1 LSVTWKNRAVTA
13 RKRRIVRSWNRAL
26 PDTGMDT
33 LKIIPLGGL
42 GEFGLNMMLV
52 EYGDAAIAIDCG
64 LMFPS
69 ADLLGIDL
77 VIPDVS
83 YLIERRDKLKAIVLT
98 HAHEDHV
105 GALPFI
111 LEHFNVPI
119 FGTRLT
125 LGLLANKLREH
136 DLEDTVDVRQITAG
150 APWEV
155 APFRIEGIRVTHSLM
170 DCLALAVETPI
181 GTVIHTGDFKID
193 NTPMEGEMF
202 DFQRFAAYGEKGV
215 LLLMSD
221 STNVERSGHTPSERE
236 VGSNLEQ
243 IIQSST
249 GKVLVST
256 FSSSIPRIQQVV
268 EISERSD
275 RRVVLS
281 GRSMIRNSQVAAELG
296 YLHLPRSAMTESDR
310 WQDLP
315 ESRLTFLT
323 TGSQGE
329 PLSALHR
336 IALNDHKNI
345 KITPGDTIILSSK
358 FIPGNEKTIS
368 NLIDHLY
375 RRGAEVHY
383 EKVSEIHVSG
393 HASQEELKIMLQLTR
408 PRYFVPIHGEYRHL
422 VRHRRLAQEVG
433 IPAENCFILEDGDVL
448 ELSAHSAQK
457 TTPVQVGKVFVDG
470 KGVGDVGDI
479 VIRDRR
485 HLSED
490 GMVLAVMAI
499 HQQSGELVAGP
510 DMISRGF
517 MSAEES
523 EEVLEHAKKV
533 VLETLG
539 GMNRETR
546 TDPAELKEEVRRA
559 LRRFFRKKLERH
571 PVVLPYIIET

>member
-1 LSVTWKNRAVTA
+1 
-13 RKRRIVRSWNRAL
+13 
-26 PDTGMDT
+26 MDT

-52 EYGDAAIAIDCG
+52 EYGDSAIAIDCG
-64 LMFPS
+64 LMFPG

-105 GALPFI
+105 GALPYI
-111 LEHFNVPI
+111 LEHFSVPI

-150 APWEV
+150 APWDV

-170 DCLALAVETPI
+170 DCLALAVETPV

-215 LLLMSD
+215 LLLLSD
-221 STNVERSGHTPSERE
+221 STNVERAGHTPSERE
-236 VGSNLEQ
+236 VGTNLEQ
-243 IIQSST
+243 IIQSSV

-268 EISERSD
+268 DISARCD

-296 YLHLPRSAMTESDR
+296 YLDLPRSAMTENDG

-336 IALNDHKNI
+336 VALNDHKSI
-345 KITPGDTIILSSK
+345 KITPGDTVILSSK
-358 FIPGNEKTIS
+358 FIPGNEKTIA

-375 RRGAEVHY
+375 RRGADVHY

-448 ELSAHSAQK
+448 ELTAQGAQK

-499 HQQSGELVAGP
+499 HQQSGDLVAGP

-517 MSAEES
+517 MRAEES
-523 EEVLEHAKKV
+523 EEVLERAKKV
-533 VLETLG
+533 VLETLN

>member
-1 LSVTWKNRAVTA
+1 ME
-13 RKRRIVRSWNRAL
+13 
-26 PDTGMDT
+26 P

-42 GEFGLNMMLV
+42 GEFGLNMMLI
-52 EYGDAAIAIDCG
+52 EYGGSAIAIDCG
-64 LMFPS
+64 LMFPG

-77 VIPDVS
+77 VIPDLS
-83 YLIERRDKLKAIVLT
+83 YLLENRDKLKAIVLT
-98 HAHEDHV
+98 HGHEDHV
-105 GALPFI
+105 GALPYV
-111 LEHFNVPI
+111 LKQLDVPI

-125 LGLLANKLREH
+125 LGLLANKLQEH
-136 DLEDTVDVRQITAG
+136 DLEDSADIREITAG
-150 APWEV
+150 KPWDI
-155 APFRIEGIRVTHSLM
+155 APFKLEGIRVTHSLM

-215 LLLMSD
+215 LLLLSD
-221 STNVERSGHTPSERE
+221 STNVERSGYTPSERE
-236 VGSNLEQ
+236 VGRNLEQ
-243 IIQSST
+243 IFQQSA

-256 FSSSIPRIQQVV
+256 FSSSIPRIQQVAD
-268 EISERSD
+268 ISERCG

-281 GRSMIRNSQVAAELG
+281 GRSMIRNSQVASELG
-296 YLHLPRSAMTESDR
+296 YLRLPRNFMTESER
-310 WQDLP
+310 WHELP
-315 ESRLTFLT
+315 SDRLTFLT

-336 IALNDHKNI
+336 IALDDHKTI
-345 KITPGDTIILSSK
+345 KIESGDTVILSSK

-368 NLIDHLY
+368 NLINHLY

-393 HASQEELKIMLQLTR
+393 HASQEELKTMLQLTR

-433 IPAENCFILEDGDVL
+433 VPEENCFILEDGDVL
-448 ELSAHSAQK
+448 ELTAHRAQK
-457 TTPVQVGKVFVDG
+457 IEPVQVGRVFVDG
-470 KGVGDVGDI
+470 KGVGDVGDV

-499 HQQSGELVAGP
+499 HQQTGDLVAGP
-510 DMISRGF
+510 DLISRGF
-517 MSAEES
+517 MRDEEG
-523 EEVLEHAKKV
+523 EEILEEARKV
-533 VLETLG
+533 VLETLN

-546 TDPAELKEEVRRA
+546 TDPAELQEEVRKS
-559 LRRFFRKKLERH
+559 LRRYFRKRLERR

>member
-1 LSVTWKNRAVTA
+1 
-13 RKRRIVRSWNRAL
+13 
-26 PDTGMDT
+26 MDT
-33 LKIIPLGGL
+33 VKIIPLGGL
-42 GEFGLNMMLV
+42 GEFGLNMMLI
-52 EYGDAAIAIDCG
+52 ECGEAAIAVDCG

-83 YLIERRDKLKAIVLT
+83 YLLERRDKLKAIVLT

-105 GALPFI
+105 GALPYI
-111 LEHFNVPI
+111 LEHFDVPI

-136 DLEDTVDVRQITAG
+136 DLEDSVDVRQITAG
-150 APWEV
+150 EPWDV
-155 APFRIEGIRVTHSLM
+155 TPFRIEGIRVTHSLM
-170 DCLALAVETPI
+170 DCLALAIETPI

-215 LLLMSD
+215 LLLLSD

-236 VGSNLEQ
+236 VGTNLEQ

-268 EISERSD
+268 DISERCD
-275 RRVVLS
+275 RRIVLS

-296 YLHLPRSAMTESDR
+296 YLRLPRNAMTETER
-310 WQDLP
+310 WSELP
-315 ESRLTFLT
+315 ADRLTFLT

-336 IALNDHKNI
+336 VALNDHKTI
-345 KITPGDTIILSSK
+345 KIDQGDTVILSSK

-422 VRHRRLAQEVG
+422 VRHRRLAQDVG
-433 IPAENCFILEDGDVL
+433 IAPENCFILEDGDVL
-448 ELSAHSAQK
+448 ELSANSAQK
-457 TTPVQVGKVFVDG
+457 ISPIQVGRVFVDG

-499 HQQSGELVAGP
+499 HQQTGDLIAGP
-510 DMISRGF
+510 DLISRGF
-517 MSAEES
+517 MSTGES

-533 VLETLG
+533 VVETLN

-546 TDPAELKEEVRRA
+546 ADPGELKEEVRKA
-559 LRRFFRKKLERH
+559 LRRFFRKTLERH

>member
-1 LSVTWKNRAVTA
+1 MA
-13 RKRRIVRSWNRAL
+13 
-26 PDTGMDT
+26 P

-42 GEFGLNMMLV
+42 GEFGLNMMLI
-52 EYGDAAIAIDCG
+52 EYGDAAIAVDCG
-64 LMFPS
+64 LMFPD
-69 ADLLGIDL
+69 ANLLGIDL

-83 YLIERRDKLKAIVLT
+83 YLLEDSDKLKAIVLT

-105 GALPFI
+105 GALPYI
-111 LEHFNVPI
+111 LKHLDVPI
-119 FGTRLT
+119 YGTRLT
-125 LGLLANKLREH
+125 LGLLANKLKEH
-136 DLEDTVDVRQITAG
+136 DLEDSADVHEITAG
-150 APWEV
+150 EPWDI
-155 APFRIEGIRVTHSLM
+155 APFRVEGIRVTHSLM
-170 DCLALAVETPI
+170 DCVALAIETPV
-181 GTVIHTGDFKID
+181 GTIIHTGDFKID

-236 VGSNLEQ
+236 VGTNLEQ
-243 IIQSST
+243 IIEHST

-256 FSSSIPRIQQVV
+256 FSSSIPRIQQVID
-268 EISERSD
+268 ISERCG
-275 RRVVLS
+275 RRLVLS
-281 GRSMIRNSQVAAELG
+281 GRSMIRNSQVAADLG
-296 YLHLPRSAMTESDR
+296 YLHLPRSFMTESER
-310 WQDLP
+310 WHDLP
-315 ESRLTFLT
+315 ADQLTFLT

-336 IALNDHKNI
+336 IALDDHKTI
-345 KITPGDTIILSSK
+345 KVAPGDTVILSSK

-368 NLIDHLY
+368 NLINHLY

-422 VRHRRLAQEVG
+422 VRHRRLAQDVG
-433 IPAENCFILEDGDVL
+433 LPEENCFILEDGDVL
-448 ELSAHSAQK
+448 ELTANSAQK
-457 TTPVQVGKVFVDG
+457 TKPIQVGRVFVDG
-470 KGVGDVGDI
+470 KGVGDVGDV

-485 HLSED
+485 HLSEG
-490 GMVLAVMAI
+490 GMVLVVMAI

-510 DMISRGF
+510 ELISRGF
-517 MSAEES
+517 MLAEES
-523 EEVLEHAKKV
+523 EEVLESAKRE
-533 VLETLG
+533 VLATLES
-539 GMNRETR
+539 MNRETR
-546 TDPAELKEEVRRA
+546 TDPAELKEEVRKT

>member
-1 LSVTWKNRAVTA
+1 
-13 RKRRIVRSWNRAL
+13 
-26 PDTGMDT
+26 
-33 LKIIPLGGL
+33 LGGL
-42 GEFGLNMMLV
+42 GEFGLNMMLI
-52 EYGDAAIAIDCG
+52 EYGDAAIAVDCG
-64 LMFPS
+64 LMFPD
-69 ADLLGIDL
+69 ANLLGIDL

-83 YLIERRDKLKAIVLT
+83 YLLEHQDKLKAIVLT

-105 GALPFI
+105 GALPYI
-111 LEHFNVPI
+111 LKHLEVPI
-119 FGTRLT
+119 YGTRLT
-125 LGLLANKLREH
+125 LGLLANKLKEH
-136 DLEDTVDVRQITAG
+136 DLEDTADIHEITAG
-150 APWEV
+150 APWDI

-170 DCLALAVETPI
+170 DCVALAIETPI

-215 LLLMSD
+215 LLLLSD
-221 STNVERSGHTPSERE
+221 STNVERAGYTPSERE
-236 VGSNLEQ
+236 VGTNLEQ
-243 IIQSST
+243 IIEHST

-256 FSSSIPRIQQVV
+256 FSSSIPRIQQVID
-268 EISERSD
+268 ISERCE
-275 RRVVLS
+275 RRMVLS
-281 GRSMIRNSQVAAELG
+281 GRSMIRNSQVAADLG
-296 YLHLPRSAMTESDR
+296 YLRLPRSFMTENER

-315 ESRLTFLT
+315 ADRLTFLT

-336 IALNDHKNI
+336 IALDDHKNI
-345 KITPGDTIILSSK
+345 KVAPGDTVILSSK

-368 NLIDHLY
+368 DLINHLY

-393 HASQEELKIMLQLTR
+393 HASQEELKTMLQLTR
-408 PRYFVPIHGEYRHL
+408 PRYFVPIHGEYRQL

-433 IPAENCFILEDGDVL
+433 IPTENCFIIEDGDVL
-448 ELSAHSAQK
+448 ELTASSAQK
-457 TTPVQVGKVFVDG
+457 TKPIQVGRVFVDG
-470 KGVGDVGDI
+470 KGVGDVGDV

-490 GMVLAVMAI
+490 GMVLVVMAI

-510 DMISRGF
+510 ELMSRGF
-517 MSAEES
+517 MGAEES
-523 EEVLEHAKKV
+523 EEALGNAKKV

-539 GMNRETR
+539 GMNREAR
-546 TDPAELKEEVRRA
+546 TDPGELKEEVRKA
-559 LRRFFRKKLERH
+559 LRRFFRKKLERR

>member
-1 LSVTWKNRAVTA
+1 
-13 RKRRIVRSWNRAL
+13 
-26 PDTGMDT
+26 MDPI
-33 LKIIPLGGL
+33 KIIPLGGL

-64 LMFPS
+64 LMFPG
-69 ADLLGIDL
+69 AELLGIDL

-83 YLIERRDKLKAIVLT
+83 YLLEQRDKLKAIVLT

-111 LEHFNVPI
+111 LKHFDVPI

-136 DLEDTVDVRQITAG
+136 GLEDTADTREITAG
-150 APWEV
+150 RPWKI
-155 APFRIEGIRVTHSLM
+155 APFQIEGIRVTHSLM
-170 DCLALAVETPI
+170 DCLALAIETPI
-181 GTVIHTGDFKID
+181 GTVLHTGDFKID
-193 NTPMEGEMF
+193 NTPMDGEMF

-215 LLLMSD
+215 LLLLSD
-221 STNVERSGHTPSERE
+221 STNVERAGYTPSERE
-236 VGSNLEQ
+236 VGTTLEQ
-243 IIQSST
+243 IIGGST

-256 FSSSIPRIQQVV
+256 FSSSIPRIQQVID
-268 EISERSD
+268 ISERCG

-296 YLHLPRSAMTESDR
+296 YLNLPRSFMTEGER
-310 WQDLP
+310 WHDFPADQ
-315 ESRLTFLT
+315 LTFLT

-336 IALNDHKNI
+336 IALDDHKSI
-345 KITPGDTIILSSK
+345 KVVPGDTVILSSK

-368 NLIDHLY
+368 NLINHLY

-393 HASQEELKIMLQLTR
+393 HASQEELKTMLQLTR

-422 VRHRRLAQEVG
+422 VRHRRLAQDVG
-433 IPAENCFILEDGDVL
+433 IPEENCFIMEDGDVL
-448 ELSAHSAQK
+448 ELTAHSARK
-457 TTPVQVGKVFVDG
+457 IKPVQVGRVFVDG
-470 KGVGDVGDI
+470 KGVGDVGDV

-490 GMVLAVMAI
+490 GMVLVVMGI
-499 HQQSGELVAGP
+499 HRQSGDLVTGP
-510 DMISRGF
+510 DLITRGF
-517 MSAEES
+517 MAAEES
-523 EEVLEHAKKV
+523 EEVLEQARKV
-533 VLETLG
+533 VIEALNET
-539 GMNRETR
+539 NRETR
-546 TDPAELKEEVRRA
+546 TDPAEVQEEVRKA
-559 LRRFFRKKLERH
+559 LRRYFRKKLERH

>member
-1 LSVTWKNRAVTA
+1 
-13 RKRRIVRSWNRAL
+13 
-26 PDTGMDT
+26 MDS

-42 GEFGLNMMLV
+42 GEFGLNMMLI
-52 EYGDAAIAIDCG
+52 EYGDAAIAVDCG

-83 YLIERRDKLKAIVLT
+83 YLLEHRDKLKAIVLT

-105 GALPFI
+105 GALPYV
-111 LEHFNVPI
+111 LEHFDVPI

-136 DLEDTVDVRQITAG
+136 DIEDTVDIREITAG
-150 APWEV
+150 APWDI

-170 DCLALAVETPI
+170 DCLALAIETPI

-215 LLLMSD
+215 VLLLSD
-221 STNVERSGHTPSERE
+221 STNVEKSGYTPSERE

-243 IIQSST
+243 IIQHSS

-256 FSSSIPRIQQVV
+256 FSSSIPRIQQVID
-268 EISERSD
+268 ISERCE

-296 YLHLPRSAMTESDR
+296 YLHLPRSFMTESER

-315 ESRLTFLT
+315 IDRLTFLT

-329 PLSALHR
+329 PLSVLHR
-336 IALNDHKNI
+336 VALDDHKTI
-345 KITPGDTIILSSK
+345 KVQTGDTVILSSK

-368 NLIDHLY
+368 NLINHLY

-393 HASQEELKIMLQLTR
+393 HASQEELKTMLQLTR

-422 VRHRRLAQEVG
+422 VRHRRLAQDVG
-433 IPAENCFILEDGDVL
+433 IPADNCFILEDGDVL
-448 ELSAHSAQK
+448 ELTANSAQK
-457 TTPVQVGKVFVDG
+457 TQPIQVGKVFVDG

-490 GMVLAVMAI
+490 GMVLAVIAI
-499 HQQSGELVAGP
+499 HQQSGEIVAGP
-510 DMISRGF
+510 DLISRGF

-523 EEVLEHAKKV
+523 EEILEHAKKV
-533 VLETLG
+533 VLDTFN

-546 TDPAELKEEVRRA
+546 TDPAELKEEVRKV